1 MRDGLK
7 MPSGLGKA
15 ACCVLQW
22 NWCWCKSANTT
33 WKDFSRSHVKWNIC
47 ATFSRGKRRV
57 KYQVLCRSVGDE
69 GHQSLEVVLLEPGI
83 QTERV
88 QLSFCSY
95 WWTFS
100 KLELISLLES
110 TKVLLFHN
118 LVQTG
123 VDLNGLEEQIREKK
137 MNSTSSGRRV

>member
-1 MRDGLK
+1 M
-7 MPSGLGKA
+7 
-15 ACCVLQW
+15 
-22 NWCWCKSANTT
+22 
-33 WKDFSRSHVKWNIC
+33 
-47 ATFSRGKRRV
+47 
-57 KYQVLCRSVGDE
+57 KYQVLCRSVRDE

-88 QLSFCSY
+88 QLSFCSC

-100 KLELISLLES
+100 KLELISFLES